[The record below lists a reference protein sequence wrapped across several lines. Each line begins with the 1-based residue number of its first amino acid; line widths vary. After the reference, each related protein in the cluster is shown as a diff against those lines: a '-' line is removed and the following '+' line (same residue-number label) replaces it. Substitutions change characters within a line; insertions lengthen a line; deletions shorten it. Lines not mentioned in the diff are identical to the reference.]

1 MFTGWLNYSGVSAVL
16 NPMQAFAANFG
27 PVFDPETVDLFGVVN
42 NRNMIPLTLF
52 NSNRP
57 FTLGFNLIGNP
68 YPSPIDW
75 DADSGWVKA
84 NIDNALYYFS
94 AGATDQYTGT
104 YSSYVNGVSS
114 DDVASNIIPAMQG
127 FFLHVSDG
135 DYPVASTLVF
145 TNGVR
150 VNNLSPL
157 FHKKKSA
164 ETIPLLRIKARNC
177 VKGSAGDPVVIC
189 FSDNAPMM
197 FDALSDALKL
207 MNTDILEPSL
217 YALTHDSARLSINSI
232 PYPFDSIT
240 EIQLGL
246 RTMFEG
252 RINFSI
258 ETVQNI
264 PPGLFIYFCDKKT
277 GVKQN
282 IALHPDYQVAL
293 IPGDY
298 ENRFSIIF
306 SFTDLRY
313 KPENSDPFYI
323 YSFRNRLYIYSKP
336 DEGVRAELTVYNLI
350 GQRLFHKTLTLC
362 GYTEMD
368 LSFPTGI
375 YIVSLKTGE
384 AIQNKKV
391 YILNQ

>member
-1 MFTGWLNYSGVSAVL
+1 
-16 NPMQAFAANFG
+16 
-27 PVFDPETVDLFGVVN
+27 
-42 NRNMIPLTLF
+42 
-52 NSNRP
+52 
-57 FTLGFNLIGNP
+57 
-68 YPSPIDW
+68 
-75 DADSGWVKA
+75 
-84 NIDNALYYFS
+84 
-94 AGATDQYTGT
+94 
-104 YSSYVNGVSS
+104 VNGISS
-114 DDVASNIIPAMQG
+114 DGLANNIIPAMQG

-157 FHKKKSA
+157 FHKKKSG
-164 ETIPLLRIKARNC
+164 ESTPLLRIKARNC

-189 FSDNAPMM
+189 FSDNSTMM
-197 FDALSDALKL
+197 FDAFSDALKL
-207 MNTDILEPSL
+207 MNTDVLEPSL

-232 PYPFDSIT
+232 PYPDDSIT
-240 EIQLGL
+240 EIPLGL
-246 RTMFEG
+246 RTMWEG
-252 RINFSI
+252 RLNFSI

-282 IALHPDYQVAL
+282 IALHPDYQISL

-306 SFTDLRY
+306 SKKDLRY
-313 KPENSDPFYI
+313 QPESSDPFYI

-336 DEGVRAELTVYNLI
+336 DEGVQAELTIYNLI
-350 GQRLFHKTLTLC
+350 GQRLIRKSLTVS

-368 LSFPTGI
+368 LSYPTGI

-384 AIQNKKV
+384 TIQNKKV